1 MNCPNCQTD
10 NPENARFCFNCGTA
24 LPVATLNTV
33 GLTTA
38 ARAALGP
45 QNGQPETAAI
55 LKSADIIV
63 GPWTVATPFAGPQ
76 PDEEG
81 IFAALAASPA
91 HKVLIPKAEEDWDWA
106 GVAGWKEETA
116 VRRVKKRACDFEGC
130 LTAVRAAENDPFA
143 ELPPSFLGQPLVHDH
158 LVGIF
163 ALQPAP
169 GLNLQPVYR
178 ALRREGED
186 SQARILH

>member
-116 VRRVKKRACDFEGC
+116 VRQVVDAVKQIAAGEPVCAKKPLGISRAILIIIGVF
-130 LTAVRAAENDPFA
+130 
-143 ELPPSFLGQPLVHDH
+143 FLL
-158 LVGIF
+158 IF
-163 ALQPAP
+163 LFMLINMF
-169 GLNLQPVYR
+169 GGFLFY
-178 ALRREGED
+178 
-186 SQARILH
+186 

>member
-1 MNCPNCQTD
+1 M
-10 NPENARFCFNCGTA
+10 
-24 LPVATLNTV
+24 
-33 GLTTA
+33 
-38 ARAALGP
+38 
-45 QNGQPETAAI
+45 
-55 LKSADIIV
+55 
-63 GPWTVATPFAGPQ
+63 
-76 PDEEG
+76 
-81 IFAALAASPA
+81 
-91 HKVLIPKAEEDWDWA
+91 LIPKAEEDWDWA

-116 VRRVKKRACDFEGC
+116 VRRVKKHARDFEGC

-169 GLNLQPVYR
+169 RLNLRPVYR